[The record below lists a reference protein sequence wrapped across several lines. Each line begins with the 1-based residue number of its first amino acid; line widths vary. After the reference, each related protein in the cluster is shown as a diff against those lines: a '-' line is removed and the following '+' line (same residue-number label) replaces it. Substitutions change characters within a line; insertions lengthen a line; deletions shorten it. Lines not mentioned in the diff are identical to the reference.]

1 MMDTTMTTEEM
12 VRQITAIPDQLGA
25 SACFGTPVERGGHT
39 VIPAARVTFGY
50 GLGFG
55 RGSGGK
61 DLPSTNGH
69 IGADGGEGE
78 GGGGGGGGGS
88 APVAI
93 IHIKDDGVSVEPIVD
108 STRVSL
114 AGITLSAWGL
124 FWITWT
130 IRAVAR
136 ERGKTQ
142 REATKQASA

>member
-1 MMDTTMTTEEM
+1 MDTTMTTEEM

-50 GLGFG
+50 GFGFG
-55 RGSGGK
+55 RGSG
-61 DLPSTNGH
+61 PQSQRS
-69 IGADGGEGE
+69 ADGHVTEGEGE

-88 APVAI
+88 APVAV
-93 IHIKDDGVSVEPIVD
+93 IHIKDDGVEVEPIVD

-114 AGITLSAWGL
+114 AGITLSAWAV

-136 ERGKTQ
+136 ERAKT
-142 REATKQASA
+142 RRHELDHASA

>member
-1 MMDTTMTTEEM
+1 MMDTTMTSDEM
-12 VRQITAIPDQLGA
+12 IRQISSIPDQLGA
-25 SACFGTPVERGGHT
+25 SACFGTPIERDGHT

-50 GLGFG
+50 GFGFG

-69 IGADGGEGE
+69 AATDGGEGE

-93 IHIKDDGVSVEPIVD
+93 IHIKDTGVEVEPIVD

-114 AGITLSAWGL
+114 AGITLSAWAL
-124 FWITWT
+124 FWVTWT
-130 IRAVAR
+130 IRTIAR
-136 ERGKTQ
+136 ERAKT
-142 REATKQASA
+142 RRHEIDRANS

>member
-1 MMDTTMTTEEM
+1 MDTTMTSDEM
-12 VRQITAIPDQLGA
+12 IRQISAIPDQLGVG
-25 SACFGTPVERGGHT
+25 ACFGAPVERNGHT

-50 GLGFG
+50 GMGFG

-69 IGADGGEGE
+69 TATDGGEGE

-88 APVAI
+88 APVAV
-93 IHIKDDGVSVEPIVD
+93 IHITDGGIEVEPIVD

-114 AGITLSAWGL
+114 AGVTFAAWAV

-130 IRAVAR
+130 IRSVAKGRAKTLR
-136 ERGKTQ
+136 EEIKHPG
-142 REATKQASA
+142 S